1 MDVELPK
8 GPLENLMGLA
18 LWVIDTIGAYMKRNA
33 NLNSFVRYGGM
44 EGVEVLTQISRVLV
58 EVNVYLCS

>member
-18 LWVIDTIGAYMKRNA
+18 LWVIDTMGAYMKMIA
-33 NLNSFVRYGGM
+33 NLNLIVRFGGM
-44 EGVEVLTQISRVLV
+44 EGIRV
-58 EVNVYLCS
+58 